1 MNRKEAHLTQGKTVV
16 FTEQN
21 PKCSY
26 YGVLQHIET
35 PKKTKFGLEKLS
47 YKAFM
52 KFTMP
57 MTSSLFITVVEK
69 KLT

>member
-35 PKKTKFGLEKLS
+35 PKKQNLDWKNCRTRRL
-47 YKAFM
+47 
-52 KFTMP
+52 
-57 MTSSLFITVVEK
+57 
-69 KLT
+69 